1 MTQKLN
7 KTNFKE
13 TINSNEPVL
22 IKFGSNW
29 CGPCKIVGKTLEEI
43 QSTLPY
49 KVYEV
54 DVDENMELCEQ
65 YEITNIPVVMLFKSG
80 EMLKKHVGL
89 MSKEEIEQF
98 AK

>member
-1 MTQKLN
+1 MIQKLN

-54 DVDENMELCEQ
+54 DVDENMELCEE

>member
-1 MTQKLN
+1 MIQKLN

-13 TINSNEPVL
+13 TINSTEPVL
-22 IKFGSNW
+22 VKFSSNW
-29 CGPCKIVGKTLEEI
+29 CNPCKLVGKLLDEM
-43 QSTLPY
+43 QNTLP
-49 KVYEV
+49 KTYEV
-54 DVDENMELCEQ
+54 DVDENMELCEE

-98 AK
+98 VK